1 MRLYHGSD
9 VEVVSPQLRESRRAL
24 DFGEGFYVTSSFD
37 QACKWAISVCG
48 RRGTRSATVS
58 VYEFDT
64 SALDWLDVCRFDE
77 ADADW
82 LEFVTL
88 NRQQA
93 YSGRTFDVVVGP
105 VANDRTMTVLTLYFS
120 GLLSQDETIE
130 RLKVQ
135 RLRDQYAF
143 KSGRSLRQLFFLE
156 AMTL

>member
-48 RRGTRSATVS
+48 RRGTRSAMVS

-88 NRQQA
+88 NRKQA

>member
-64 SALDWLDVCRFDE
+64 SVLEWLDVLGSLR
-77 ADADW
+77 W
-82 LEFVTL
+82 TL
-88 NRQQA
+88 TGLSLLPQTGSRRIAAA
-93 YSGRTFDVVVGP
+93 YST
-105 VANDRTMTVLTLYFS
+105 
-120 GLLSQDETIE
+120 SQ
-130 RLKVQ
+130 
-135 RLRDQYAF
+135 
-143 KSGRSLRQLFFLE
+143 SSL
-156 AMTL
+156 

>member
-37 QACKWAISVCG
+37 QACKWAISVCS

-88 NRQQA
+88 NRKQA

-105 VANDRTMTVLTLYFS
+105 VANDRAMTVLTLYFS
-120 GLLSQDETIE
+120 GLLSQDETCH
-130 RLKVQ
+130 
-135 RLRDQYAF
+135 
-143 KSGRSLRQLFFLE
+143 
-156 AMTL
+156 